1 MGGHGIPHTEGRVV
15 MAAPDKIGMENV
27 NHPGRVVRVDADKY
41 HAVRAAV
48 LSLLPSKA
56 PGLTLVELREA
67 VRPLVPGEIFP
78 EGFKA
83 GWWVMGVQLDLR
95 AKKLIVTE
103 NSKPLRLYLSP
114 HDR

>member
-1 MGGHGIPHTEGRVV
+1 
-15 MAAPDKIGMENV
+15 MAGSQKIGMENV

-41 HAVRAAV
+41 HAVRDAV
-48 LSLLPSKA
+48 LSVLPSTA

-95 AKKLIVTE
+95 AKKVIVTE

-114 HDR
+114 QDR